1 MKRSDTLHLKIHD
14 KDTVMSHRGA
24 WNSRWSFILATTG
37 SAIGLGNI
45 WKLPY
50 MIGVNG
56 GSAFVLIYILSIVL
70 IGIPLLMTEVM
81 LGRRIQ
87 KNPMDAMKHLAKESN
102 CSNAWQY
109 VGTMGMLTGVLILCF
124 YSVIGGW
131 VLSYISTAAQVGFTH
146 ITAAQSSDQFS
157 ALLASPLR
165 LLFWHTLFMVLTMGI
180 VSRGVTSGLEKANNV
195 LIPALFIILL
205 ILLGYSMSVGDM
217 QTSFQFIF
225 KPDFSKI
232 TPITALVAMGH
243 AFFSLSIGM
252 GSVMVYGSYLKRDV
266 SISRTSIY
274 IAIADTLLGLLV
286 GLSIYA
292 LVFANQL
299 APDAGPGLIFQTLPI
314 SFGQMPLGNF
324 FGILFFILVAFAAS
338 TSAISLVEPSIAWIV
353 ENTRMSRKK
362 ACLLLGILIWSIGI
376 SVLLSFN
383 LWQDV
388 RIIFGLGIFDTLD
401 KLTSTIMLPLG
412 GLLMAIFA
420 GYFMKK
426 HHSKDELDLN
436 TNTYTLWR
444 IANNT
449 IAPAAICAVFLY
461 LFNVIK

>member
-1 MKRSDTLHLKIHD
+1 MT
-14 KDTVMSHRGA
+14 HRGA
-24 WNSRWSFILATTG
+24 WNSRWSFVLATTG

-56 GSAFVLIYILSIVL
+56 GSAFVLIYILSILCV
-70 IGIPLLMTEVM
+70 GIPLLMTEIM
-81 LGRRIQ
+81 LGRRVQ
-87 KNPMDAMKHLAKESN
+87 KNPIDAMRSLAKESSR
-102 CSNAWQY
+102 SNNWKY
-109 VGTMGMLTGVLILCF
+109 VGGMGMLTGVMILCF

-131 VLSYISTAAQVGFTH
+131 VLSYISTAVQEGFTG
-146 ITAAQSSDQFS
+146 ITAEQSSANFGD
-157 ALLASPLR
+157 LLASPLT
-165 LLFWHTLFMVLTMGI
+165 LLFWHTLFMIITMGV
-180 VSRGVTSGLEKANNV
+180 VSRGVTSGLEKANNF
-195 LIPALFIILL
+195 LIPALFIILF

-217 QTSFQFIF
+217 QTSFDFMF

-232 TPITALVAMGH
+232 SPITALAALGH

-252 GSVMVYGSYLKRDV
+252 GSVMVYGSYLKKDV

-286 GLSIYA
+286 GLAIYA
-292 LVFANQL
+292 LVFANHL
-299 APDAGPGLIFQTLPI
+299 DPSEGPGLIFQTLPI
-314 SFGQMPLGNF
+314 AFGQMPWGNF

-338 TSAISLVEPSIAWIV
+338 TSAISLVEPTIAWIV
-353 ENTRMSRKK
+353 ENTRINRQQ
-362 ACLLLGILIWSIGI
+362 ACLGLGLFIWSIGI

-383 LWQDV
+383 IWQDV
-388 RIIFGLGIFDTLD
+388 TIIFGLGIFDTLD

-426 HHSKDELDLN
+426 RHSKDELDL
-436 TNTYTLWR
+436 TAKTYNLWR
-444 IANNT
+444 MANNI
-449 IAPAAICAVFLY
+449 IAPIAICSVFLY
-461 LFNVIK
+461 LLNIV